1 MTPLWHFSR
10 VLLMMKVPYQ
20 RKLHLENILQTEIIA
35 SSAFSLHC
43 GYQQELGIY
52 QVENSN

>member
-1 MTPLWHFSR
+1 
-10 VLLMMKVPYQ
+10 MMKVPYQ
-20 RKLHLENILQTEIIA
+20 RKLHLENIVETEIIS
-35 SSAFSLHC
+35 SSAFPLHC